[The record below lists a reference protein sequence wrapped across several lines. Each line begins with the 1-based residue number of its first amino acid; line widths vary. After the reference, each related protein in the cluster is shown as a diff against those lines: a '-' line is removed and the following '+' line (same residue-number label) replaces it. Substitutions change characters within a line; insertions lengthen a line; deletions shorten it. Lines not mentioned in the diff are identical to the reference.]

1 MNLSVVPGARPGT
14 ELLLLEDDPA
24 IAQTVQFAL
33 QREGFRV
40 EICGWLHEARA
51 RLSAGAPA
59 AAILDVGLPDGSGL
73 DLCRELRAGPLAHL
87 PILMLSARSEEMDKV
102 LGLELG
108 ADDYLAKPFSP
119 RELVARVRALLRR
132 AATPPPAA
140 AVPAGLARAFVLEGE
155 GSRVRFHGE
164 LLQLTRRELGLLLK
178 LLEAPQRIHSR
189 ELLLDAVWG
198 QDADSSDRTVD
209 THIKTLR
216 AKLRALRPE
225 LDPIRTHRGLGYS
238 LE

>member
-1 MNLSVVPGARPGT
+1 MNPDVVPGARPGT
-14 ELLLLEDDPA
+14 QLLLLEDDPA

-33 QREGFRV
+33 QREGFHV

-140 AVPAGLARAFVLEGE
+140 AAPAGLAQAFVLEGE
-155 GSRVRFHGE
+155 GSRLRFHGE

>member
-1 MNLSVVPGARPGT
+1 MNPAT
-14 ELLLLEDDPA
+14 LLLLEDDPA

-33 QREGFRV
+33 EREGFRV
-40 EICGWLHEARA
+40 ESCGWLQEARA
-51 RLSAGAPA
+51 RLAQGGIA

-73 DLCRELRAGPLAHL
+73 DLCRELRAGPLARL

-119 RELVARVRALLRR
+119 RELVARLRALLRR
-132 AATPPPAA
+132 AQAPPPAA
-140 AVPAGLARAFVLEGE
+140 AAPTAFVVEGE

-164 LLQLTRRELGLLLK
+164 LLNLTRRELGLLLQ
-178 LLEAPQRIHSR
+178 LLAAPQRIHSR
-189 ELLLDAVWG
+189 EALLDAVWG
-198 QDADSSDRTVD
+198 QDADSADRTVD

-216 AKLRALRPE
+216 AKLRAVWPE
-225 LDPIRTHRGLGYS
+225 PDPIRTHRGLGYS